1 MSAFTDVLAAH
12 QVTDERRWANERY
25 CSCGEAVHTMI
36 PARSHAAHV
45 EVELAKAGIAIT
57 QLPEPDETHEATE
70 DEHGRRLWSTEG
82 GCVTAFDSG
91 WYEIDSQYSHD
102 DDPQKLRGLAAALL
116 AAAASIPTKE
126 ASNA

>member
-12 QVTDERRWANERY
+12 VMENFYAGF
-25 CSCGEAVHTMI
+25 CKCGEGSFI
-36 PARSHAAHV
+36 DDQEYGAHV

-70 DEHGRRLWSTEG
+70 DEHARRLWSTEG

-91 WYEIDSQYSHD
+91 WYEIDLQYSHGYN
-102 DDPQKLRGLAAALL
+102 PQKLNGYAAALL

-126 ASNA
+126 TP